1 MQHMQ
6 QSLKYQ
12 AQKNVNS
19 GIEIKEPAVSF
30 SNKKYT
36 IEEYL
41 EMEEASQERHEYY
54 QGEIFAM
61 SGPKVP
67 HGIIS
72 GNTFLAL
79 GNKLKGKSCR
89 PFNGEQRIPLEKN
102 TLFTYPDIFIVCG
115 EIETRNN
122 DDWNILNP
130 IVIVEILSPPTRD
143 YDYGQKFKLYRDILS
158 LKEYILIDSESI
170 NAEVFFLNDHGNWEL
185 IEYKS
190 IGDLFT
196 LTSVQVKLELKEI
209 YEGTK
214 LIVQ

>member
-1 MQHMQ
+1 MD
-6 QSLKYQ
+6 
-12 AQKNVNS
+12 V
-19 GIEIKEPAVSF
+19 KEPAVSY

-41 EMEEASQERHEYY
+41 EMEQTSQEKHEYY
-54 QGEIFAM
+54 QGEVFAM

-79 GNKLKGKSCR
+79 GNQLKGKRCR
-89 PFNGEQRIPLEKN
+89 PFNGEQRIHIEQN
-102 TLFTYPDIFIVCG
+102 TLFTYPDIFVVCG

-130 IVIVEILSPPTRD
+130 TVIVEILSPSTRD
-143 YDYGQKFKLYRDILS
+143 YDRGQKFKLYRDIPS
-158 LKEYILIDSESI
+158 LKEYVLIDSESI
-170 NAEVFFLNDHGNWEL
+170 NVEIFFLNNEGYWEL
-185 IEYKS
+185 REHKS
-190 IGDLFT
+190 IEDSFVLK
-196 LTSVQVKLELKEI
+196 SIQVKLDLKEI

-214 LIVQ
+214 LISQ